1 MAPSR
6 DATALLKK
14 DKLWEAAKSPRSGLF
29 MNAFMMW
36 MAGNEVHLFSIM
48 ITLMAL
54 VNSAKALFTTNSV
67 FARLEVP
74 AEFADDALRAKA
86 LFVLLNLVG
95 LGMAMMKCYWLGL
108 LPTAASDWVDG
119 TLQLPVEF
127 SSGSFI

>member
-1 MAPSR
+1 MPPSR

-14 DKLWEAAKSPRSGLF
+14 DKMWEMAMSPKGGLF

-36 MAGNEVHLFSIM
+36 MSGNEVHLFSMM
-48 ITLMAL
+48 ITMMAL
-54 VNSAKALFTTNSV
+54 VNSGKALFTTSAV
-67 FARLEVP
+67 FARLDVP
-74 AEFADDALRAKA
+74 AEFADDVLRAKA
-86 LFVLLNLVG
+86 VFILLNLVG

-127 SSGSFI
+127 ATGSLL